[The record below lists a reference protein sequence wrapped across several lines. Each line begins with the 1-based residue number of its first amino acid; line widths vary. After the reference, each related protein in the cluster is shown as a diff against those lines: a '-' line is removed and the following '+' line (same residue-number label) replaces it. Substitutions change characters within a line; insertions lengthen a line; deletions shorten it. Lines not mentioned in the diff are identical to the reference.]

1 MAKLAIGWP
10 FGRKFVSAVIIGVR
24 SVRQLEANLEA
35 GDWNLPRDLWNELEA
50 RTRPAEE
57 YMSWFG
63 KFNYARFFET
73 AEFHDESVELP

>member
-35 GDWNLPRDLWNELEA
+35 GDWNLPPGPME
-50 RTRPAEE
+50 
-57 YMSWFG
+57 
-63 KFNYARFFET
+63 
-73 AEFHDESVELP
+73 